1 MSRWVSLIL
10 LILLAFLQFKLWISG
25 GMREVWRLEKAVAE
39 QHADNDAQ
47 TTRNSELAAE
57 VADLKEGADAVEE
70 RARSELGMVKAGETF
85 YQVIDAQPQVA
96 QGEIGQ
102 LDQLS
107 QIQAL
112 DHAQDRR

>member
-25 GMREVWRLEKAVAE
+25 GMREVWRLEQAVAE
-39 QHADNDAQ
+39 QHTTNDTQ
-47 TTRNSELAAE
+47 NMRNAELAAE

-85 YQVIDAQPQVA
+85 YQVIDGQSQLAQSAPSQ
-96 QGEIGQ
+96 Q
-102 LDQLS
+102 DQLS
-107 QIQAL
+107 L
-112 DHAQDRR
+112 FHP